1 MGKPVNRRSDRSE
14 SPFADR
20 GAVNGGVRSLIES
33 GESAVLEFKSTA
45 RLNLHTEMQDPLILW
60 SVVKTI
66 AAFMNTNGGTLL
78 VGVND
83 RGRPVGIEKDYPF
96 VKGGDR
102 DGWELSL
109 TTAVKNALGPVAA
122 TDLAVGYSTLEE
134 RTIARIDVRPG
145 AEPVFASRK
154 GEERQIFFARLN
166 NSTEELSGPALL
178 SYQRK
183 HWPELAPLIGGRL
196 DGCLGCRAVAAVP
209 APVSVSSG
217 SPVSVG
223 GGQALPSTYSDQSCM
238 RARRRSKRSLRR

>member
-1 MGKPVNRRSDRSE
+1 MPRPRAQLTRNHGVFAPNCKHPHRI
-14 SPFADR
+14 SPTPSTNPPAR
-20 GAVNGGVRSLIES
+20 GEHAHAVRL
-33 GESAVLEFKSTA
+33 A
-45 RLNLHTEMQDPLILW
+45 R
-60 SVVKTI
+60 
-66 AAFMNTNGGTLL
+66 
-78 VGVND
+78 
-83 RGRPVGIEKDYPF
+83 YPF

-122 TDLAVGYSTLEE
+122 TDLALGYSTLEE

-183 HWPELAPLIGGRL
+183 HWPE
-196 DGCLGCRAVAAVP
+196 
-209 APVSVSSG
+209 
-217 SPVSVG
+217 
-223 GGQALPSTYSDQSCM
+223 
-238 RARRRSKRSLRR
+238 